1 MLIRTPTKRV
11 FISSRIPIWRFHAA
25 LTQAAH
31 GCQFSRAEALPGTL
45 STSLLLNIPQD
56 QGYGRASP
64 ITMTSRRKPSSVTAT
79 HLLETARCWLVLMTA
94 QPGTPWSLPDCP
106 TAPWIQSS
114 RSEEHTSELQS

>member
-45 STSLLLNIPQD
+45 STSLLLNIPRD
-56 QGYGRASP
+56 QGYGQASP
-64 ITMTSRRKPSSVTAT
+64 VTMIFRRKPSLTTAT
-79 HLLETARCWLVLMTA
+79 HLLETARCWLVLMMA
-94 QPGTPWSLPDCP
+94 QPGPRW
-106 TAPWIQSS
+106 
-114 RSEEHTSELQS
+114 